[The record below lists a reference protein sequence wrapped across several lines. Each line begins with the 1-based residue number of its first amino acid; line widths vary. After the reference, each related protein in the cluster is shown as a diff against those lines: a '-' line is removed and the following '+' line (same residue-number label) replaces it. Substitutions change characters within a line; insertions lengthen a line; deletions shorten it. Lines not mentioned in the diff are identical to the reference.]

1 MNLLKLSQRADAV
14 LCVVFLVL
22 AVYLGFKGSY
32 VWGGMAL
39 LSSAASFLSAK
50 YVPARWLLKRMLL
63 ARLK

>member
-14 LCVVFLVL
+14 LCVVFLVF

-39 LSSAASFLSAK
+39 FSSAASFLSAK

>member
-32 VWGGMAL
+32 VWGGTAL
-39 LSSAASFLSAK
+39 FSSAASFLSAK

>member
-22 AVYLGFKGSY
+22 AGYLGFRGMY
-32 VWGGMAL
+32 AWCGMAL